1 MCVYVYVYVLCA
13 GMGII
18 AYAFGKHCILCGG
31 ERGWYIYVWVN
42 LVESGGRGTGE
53 VSTFSRGV
61 GGLWH

>member
-1 MCVYVYVYVLCA
+1 MCGVYVYVRRYGHHSLCFWQPEYSLR
-13 GMGII
+13 GGGGGI
-18 AYAFGKHCILCGG
+18 YT
-31 ERGWYIYVWVN
+31 WVN